1 MSGPTTNQDVDR
13 SPSNGHAELLYVVG
27 IGASAG
33 GLEALERLFKK
44 LPADTG
50 MAFVI
55 VQHLSPDFDSVMDE
69 LLVRQTKMPIRT
81 VEDGIDIKPNAI
93 YLIPP
98 KKEMIISG
106 GRLLLTDK
114 DPKQGLTLPIDTFFR
129 SLAQDCGA
137 RSVGVILSGTG
148 SDGSRG
154 IRDIHAAGG
163 MVLVQ
168 TEESAKFDG
177 MPKSAQETGVV
188 DLVLSPEHIAETLEK
203 YAKSPIISQLVDP
216 TETPPINEDGMNRVT
231 RLLRNAYGIDFSL
244 YKPTTVTRRI
254 ERRLLLNQSLD
265 FDDYVAQLESNPQ
278 ELNLLYH
285 DLLIGVTQFFRD
297 RDAFEL
303 IEKQVLPELLQKLPR
318 DEELRIWVAGCATG
332 EEAYSLAI
340 LVNEQIAALGRKS
353 SAKIFATDVHQSSL
367 DIASAGIYPES
378 ALAGVSA
385 ARRQKYFSR
394 KGKNYQVHQELR
406 QMVVFAQHNVIK
418 DAPFTRLDL
427 VSCRNLLIYLQ
438 PVVQKKIISL
448 FHFGLKTGG
457 LLFLGPSEGVGDLS
471 DEFKSLD
478 HHWKIYRK
486 LRDVKLTTD
495 LRLPMANLGLRVPHV
510 PSLTSNHSHNGQ
522 LDAAYR
528 EIMELFA
535 PPSVL
540 INQRRQVVHVFGGA
554 ADYLHIKPGPTSND
568 ILDLFDADLR
578 TAVSGAIQRAK
589 KENAKIAY
597 TGVTFTRNDE
607 RRQLKLSVQPLAAE
621 QHESGYMLITLE
633 ELKAPSQVEEPE
645 EIDVGEVSRDRI
657 AHLESELRH
666 TKENLQ
672 TTIEELET
680 SNEELHAT
688 NEELV
693 ASNEELQSTN
703 EELHSV
709 NEELYTVNA
718 EYQRKITELTELTED
733 MDNLLASTDVGVLF
747 LDKDLCIRKFTPRVA
762 GLLNIVEQDI
772 GRAFE
777 HFTHN
782 LQHDSLMKDVQ
793 WVLTT
798 GMPFEKETQDRSGHW
813 HFLRLLPYQSK
824 ANVDGVVLTLIDID
838 SIKQAEVELHGKQ
851 QQLQGVLDNS
861 PAFVYVKDLEGRY
874 IMVNRRCRRVLDRKP
889 EEVLGKTDYEFLPR
903 AVADRL
909 ASRDR
914 AVRAGGKEV
923 EIEEVIPRKGKGRT
937 YLASL
942 YPLRDDSGRI
952 ISTAGILTDITRQK
966 LAQHRAK
973 EAVRHRD
980 QFLAMLSHELRN
992 PLAAISGATEL
1003 LQTRNVQDGELKQV
1017 CDVIRRQSEQTS
1029 RLLDDLLDVS
1039 RVARGKVEL
1048 RKEVVDLRDTASAAV
1063 EAARSVIAQHQHKLE
1078 VDIADEPLWIE
1089 GDAARL
1095 QQIQVNLLV
1104 NAAKYTPDGGN
1115 IKLRLAADD
1124 GKAFIFV
1131 TDTGVGMTADFQKK
1145 VFDPFVQCKR
1155 TLARSDGGLG
1165 LGLTLVRTLVEMHD
1179 GEVEAHSDGKG
1190 QGSTF
1195 TAWLPMTTKSSQ
1207 RKTESER
1214 GSEQTAD
1221 TTSLKL
1227 LVVEDNADVR
1237 EMTRMLLELHGYDV
1251 LTASDGLAGLTAIE
1265 VEKPDVALVDI
1276 GLPEL
1281 DGYELA
1287 RRVREK
1293 HDDVYLIALTGYGQ
1307 QSDREQT
1314 AKAGFNDH
1322 LTKPV
1327 NFDHLRSRL
1336 QDVARQRDGESVHIL
1351 VDGRK
1356 EESP

>member
-1 MSGPTTNQDVDR
+1 
-13 SPSNGHAELLYVVG
+13 
-27 IGASAG
+27 
-33 GLEALERLFKK
+33 
-44 LPADTG
+44 
-50 MAFVI
+50 
-55 VQHLSPDFDSVMDE
+55 
-69 LLVRQTKMPIRT
+69 
-81 VEDGIDIKPNAI
+81 
-93 YLIPP
+93 
-98 KKEMIISG
+98 
-106 GRLLLTDK
+106 
-114 DPKQGLTLPIDTFFR
+114 
-129 SLAQDCGA
+129 DCGA

-297 RDAFEL
+297 RDAFDL

-1063 EAARSVIAQHQHKLE
+1063 EAARSVI
-1078 VDIADEPLWIE
+1078 
-1089 GDAARL
+1089 
-1095 QQIQVNLLV
+1095 
-1104 NAAKYTPDGGN
+1104 
-1115 IKLRLAADD
+1115 
-1124 GKAFIFV
+1124 
-1131 TDTGVGMTADFQKK
+1131 
-1145 VFDPFVQCKR
+1145 
-1155 TLARSDGGLG
+1155 
-1165 LGLTLVRTLVEMHD
+1165 
-1179 GEVEAHSDGKG
+1179 
-1190 QGSTF
+1190 
-1195 TAWLPMTTKSSQ
+1195 
-1207 RKTESER
+1207 
-1214 GSEQTAD
+1214 
-1221 TTSLKL
+1221 
-1227 LVVEDNADVR
+1227 
-1237 EMTRMLLELHGYDV
+1237 
-1251 LTASDGLAGLTAIE
+1251 
-1265 VEKPDVALVDI
+1265 
-1276 GLPEL
+1276 
-1281 DGYELA
+1281 
-1287 RRVREK
+1287 
-1293 HDDVYLIALTGYGQ
+1293 
-1307 QSDREQT
+1307 
-1314 AKAGFNDH
+1314 
-1322 LTKPV
+1322 
-1327 NFDHLRSRL
+1327 
-1336 QDVARQRDGESVHIL
+1336 
-1351 VDGRK
+1351 
-1356 EESP
+1356 